1 MKKGLISVVMGV
13 HNEQENY
20 LRAAFNSIFSQ
31 TYKDM
36 ELIIV
41 DDASDAAC
49 KSIINELCDGKT
61 NVRVIHNETNIGLT
75 KSLNKGLD
83 AANGEFIA
91 RMDADDISLPDRFEK
106 QINFFEKNQ
115 DVEIVGTGVVSFG
128 EETKFMSPPK
138 GYTNDEAQCNLFFS
152 STLCHPSV
160 MIRKQFLDKHN
171 LRYDESVKKGQ
182 DYDMWERCGVYGKL
196 AVIKD
201 ILLFYRTHPKQITS
215 TNKADQ
221 DLSAE
226 NIRKRRLGRI
236 GISPSEKEYRCHEL
250 LASGVDKSISPSDVE
265 EWISKV
271 ILHNKKSGLVDSKSL
286 QRNLQ
291 SRFLLY
297 KFRNRV
303 GLGVKD
309 IIPISKILISRV
321 SMRNRLRRVEK
332 DIAESVH
339 KNNIDCNFKCFF

>member
-1 MKKGLISVVMGV
+1 MKKGLVSVVMGV
-13 HNEQENY
+13 HNEQEDY

-31 TYKDM
+31 IYKDM

-49 KSIINELCDGKT
+49 KSIIDELCEGKT

-75 KSLNKGLD
+75 RSLNKGLD

-91 RMDADDISLPDRFEK
+91 RMDADDISLPERFEK

-138 GYTNDEAQCNLFFS
+138 GYTNDKAQCNLFFS

-160 MIRKQFLDKHN
+160 MIRKQFLDEHN

-182 DYDMWERCGVYGKL
+182 DYDMWERCSVCGKL

-201 ILLFYRTHPKQITS
+201 ILLYYRTHPKQITS

-221 DLSAE
+221 NLSAE

-236 GISPSEKEYRCHEL
+236 GISPSEKDYRCHEL

-303 GLGVKD
+303 GLGIKD
-309 IIPISKILISRV
+309 ILPLCKVLFGRVTMNIKLKLMKNKISKFLSKEQ
-321 SMRNRLRRVEK
+321 L
-332 DIAESVH
+332 
-339 KNNIDCNFKCFF
+339 

>member
-13 HNEQENY
+13 HNEQEDY

-31 TYKDM
+31 TYKGI

-49 KSIINELCDGKT
+49 KSVIDELCDGKT
-61 NVRVIHNETNIGLT
+61 NVKVIHNETNIGLT
-75 KSLNKGLD
+75 RSLNKGLD

-91 RMDADDISLPDRFEK
+91 RMDADDISLPERFKK
-106 QINFFEKNQ
+106 QIDFLDNNQ
-115 DVEIVGTGVVSFG
+115 DIDIIGTGVISFG
-128 EETKFMSPPK
+128 AETKFMSPSN
-138 GYTNDEAQCNLFFS
+138 GYNNNEAQCNLFFS

-160 MIRKQFLDKHN
+160 MIRKKFLDKHN
-171 LRYDESVKKGQ
+171 LRYDEKVKKGQ
-182 DYDMWERCGVYGKL
+182 DYDMWERCSVYGKF

-201 ILLFYRTHPKQITS
+201 VLLYYRTHSKQITS

-221 DLSAE
+221 NLSAE

-236 GISPSEKEYRCHEL
+236 GLTPSEKEYKCHEL
-250 LASGVDKSISPSDVE
+250 LASGNDKTISPYDVE
-265 EWISKV
+265 QWISKV
-271 ILHNKKSGLVDSKSL
+271 VLNNEKSGLVDSKTL
-286 QRNLQ
+286 QCNLK

-303 GLGVKD
+303 GLRIKD
-309 IIPISKILISRV
+309 IWPLCKVLLGRATMNIKLKLMKNKISKFLSKEQ
-321 SMRNRLRRVEK
+321 L
-332 DIAESVH
+332 
-339 KNNIDCNFKCFF
+339 